1 MGLGTKL
8 RYVLRGLLALA
19 TAALATALPASS
31 LDFERL
37 AKRSWVSSNSEHFE
51 VVSDLSERR
60 LFDITEQLER
70 YATFCTLLL
79 RTSGAKKIE
88 RSRLVVVEKE
98 ATWEYMGL
106 EESLVAIHSR
116 DLQPPI
122 ALLNL
127 GAGFSGGLDRASS
140 ERSELFKVIALQQL
154 RAADAGGT
162 MPVWYQE
169 GMALYLSTYFE
180 KKSKVLLGDLQAL
193 PESIVEL
200 INVSGGLRDVNSEA
214 LFNTKQRPSAET
226 ETDPVGNL
234 SQLYE
239 FYAQSF
245 MTLHFFQSSKEYQLR
260 LNRYLSLLDYGD
272 NQADAL
278 AKAFGWTFAEL
289 DREVERYSRGPLFAR
304 AFSHR
309 QLAQLIDAKKPGLAD
324 TIQLQEIEPESAL
337 VMYAELMGLMSLRD
351 IPDDEKREFINKV
364 GAFQGPQDSAGSVE
378 ELENL

>member
-1 MGLGTKL
+1 
-8 RYVLRGLLALA
+8 
-19 TAALATALPASS
+19 
-31 LDFERL
+31 
-37 AKRSWVSSNSEHFE
+37 
-51 VVSDLSERR
+51 
-60 LFDITEQLER
+60 
-70 YATFCTLLL
+70 
-79 RTSGAKKIE
+79 
-88 RSRLVVVEKE
+88 
-98 ATWEYMGL
+98 
-106 EESLVAIHSR
+106 
-116 DLQPPI
+116 
-122 ALLNL
+122 
-127 GAGFSGGLDRASS
+127 
-140 ERSELFKVIALQQL
+140 
-154 RAADAGGT
+154 

-309 QLAQLIDAKKPGLAD
+309 QLAQLIDAKKPGIAD

-364 GAFQGPQDSAGSVE
+364 GAFQGPQDSTGSVE